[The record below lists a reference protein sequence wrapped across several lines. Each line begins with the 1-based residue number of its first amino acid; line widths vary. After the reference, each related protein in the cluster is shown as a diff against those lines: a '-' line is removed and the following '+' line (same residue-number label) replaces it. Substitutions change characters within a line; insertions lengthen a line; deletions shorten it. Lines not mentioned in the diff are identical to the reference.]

1 MALLRDTWLIF
12 VHQLRLTVRRPMF
25 LLFGLVQ
32 PITYLVIFAPFLL
45 PALAKSGAT
54 HYGDAYRV
62 YVPGLLVAIC
72 LFGGLFAGFGLLA
85 DLHNGVIERCR
96 VTPVSRAA
104 LLLGRSLR
112 DVVTMLAQAVVI
124 TVLAL
129 PFGLRVSLG
138 YLLVAYLLLALLALA
153 TTALSYDVT
162 LLIRDAATLGQV
174 INSVSQPVGL
184 LAGVLVPIALAPAW
198 IQSVSWWIPF
208 SWATKG
214 MRALFNGNLGD
225 PSVWQG
231 MTVVLVLAVASVAWS
246 TYLFRR
252 SVR

>member
-1 MALLRDTWLIF
+1 
-12 VHQLRLTVRRPMF
+12 
-25 LLFGLVQ
+25 
-32 PITYLVIFAPFLL
+32 
-45 PALAKSGAT
+45 
-54 HYGDAYRV
+54 
-62 YVPGLLVAIC
+62 
-72 LFGGLFAGFGLLA
+72 
-85 DLHNGVIERCR
+85 VIERCR

-112 DVVTMLAQAVVI
+112 DVVTMLAQAIVI

-129 PFGLRVSLG
+129 PFGLRVPLG
-138 YLLVAYLLLALLALA
+138 YLLVAYVLLALLALT
-153 TTALSYDVT
+153 TTALSYDIT
-162 LLIRDAATLGQV
+162 LLIRDAQTLGQV
-174 INSVSQPVGL
+174 INSVSQPIGL

-214 MRALFNGNLGD
+214 MRALFNGNIGD
-225 PSVWQG
+225 PAVWQG
-231 MTVVLVLAVASVAWS
+231 MTIVVVLAVASVAWS